1 MLIQKCWNKY
11 RSDLTRQPK
20 SKNLD
25 YMIDPT
31 FRNIILFNFRF
42 KAVENDTTG
51 NLFDKCYMLLVES
64 KVLMN

>member
-1 MLIQKCWNKY
+1 
-11 RSDLTRQPK
+11 
-20 SKNLD
+20 
-25 YMIDPT
+25 MIDPT